1 MYNIEFINTVAP
13 SVTYDEDSQ
22 QEFEITYDLTEG
34 DDIGGL
40 MVYTDGGVVRAVYD
54 YENYTGWIVE

>member
-1 MYNIEFINTVAP
+1 MYNIEFINTAAP
-13 SVTYDEDSQ
+13 TVTYDEDEQ
-22 QEFEITYDLTEG
+22 QLFEITYRLTEG

-40 MVYTDGGVVRAVYD
+40 VVYTEGGAVRAVYD